1 MHSHDLVKANNKL
14 WPPIAGEMVKAKF
27 NAKFMKEKFRY
38 FIAALMF
45 NRYCL
50 IVATPENEEIVSQ
63 EFLAFKDF

>member
-27 NAKFMKEKFRY
+27 NVKFMKEKFRY

-50 IVATPENEEIVSQ
+50 IENEESVSQ